1 MNYLD
6 VIIGLILLLFA
17 YKGLKKGLIVEAF
30 SLAAFIIGIYGAMY
44 LSDITA
50 KGLSKIIDA
59 PQEIMTIIAFI
70 ITFIILAILVT
81 LIGKLISK
89 IVEALFL
96 GFIDKIGGF
105 VFGMVKGALLVS
117 ILILVL
123 NFFGLTDIVDNKTK
137 KNSFLYRS
145 TESIAYYLYDNY
157 DVVNKTIEKNIK
169 KGIDTIEDFAEE
181 INDQYIK

>member
-30 SLAAFIIGIYGAMY
+30 SLAAFLIGIYGAMY

-50 KGLSKIIDA
+50 KGLAKIIDA

-81 LIGKLISK
+81 FIGKLISK

-105 VFGMVKGALLVS
+105 VFGIVKGALLIS

-123 NFFGLTDIVDNKTK
+123 NFFGLTDIVDNKILK
-137 KNSFLYRS
+137 ACARGGSLRS
-145 TESIAYYLYDNY
+145 KAHRHGLSADWAWICSLRPMRRDHH
-157 DVVNKTIEKNIK
+157 
-169 KGIDTIEDFAEE
+169 GS
-181 INDQYIK
+181 